1 MDQKHPVTTRTTTS
15 YQRGYKGRSNESEAD
30 LPSLAMVFLVL
41 ITADMVER
49 EKSLAMTIRS
59 LRSPSW

>member
-1 MDQKHPVTTRTTTS
+1 MDQKHPVTTSTTKS
-15 YQRGYKGRSNESEAD
+15 YERGYKGRNNENGAD

-49 EKSLAMTIRS
+49 GKSLAMTIRS
-59 LRSPSW
+59 LLSRSW